1 MHLEKF
7 INSKTGKTI
16 SSVILGIGLA
26 TLFYSACKGKNCRLY
41 YAPPLT
47 ETEDKTFTYNN
58 KCFKYKTESV
68 SCDKNKKIYDY
79 E

>member
-7 INSKTGKTI
+7 INSKTGKTL
-16 SSVILGIGLA
+16 SSIILGLGLA

-41 YAPPLT
+41 YAPPLA
-47 ETEDKTFTYNN
+47 ETEDKTFSYNS
-58 KCFKYKTESV
+58 KCYKYKSQSV
-68 SCDKNKKIYDY
+68 TCDSKKSIFEY

>member
-7 INSKTGKTI
+7 INSKTGKI
-16 SSVILGIGLA
+16 LSSIILGIGLA
-26 TLFYSACKGKNCRLY
+26 TLFHSACKGKNCRLY

-47 ETEDKTFTYNN
+47 ETQDKTFSYNS
-58 KCFKYKTESV
+58 KCYKYKTQSV
-68 SCDKNKKIYDY
+68 TCDSKKTIYEY

>member
-26 TLFYSACKGKNCRLY
+26 TLFYSACKGKNCHFY
-41 YAPPLT
+41 YAPPLK
-47 ETEDKTFTYNN
+47 ETVDKTFTHNN
-58 KCFKYKTESV
+58 KCFKYKTETV
-68 SCDKNKKIYDY
+68 SCSKDKTTY
-79 E
+79 EYE

>member
-7 INSKTGKTI
+7 INSKTGKVL

-26 TLFYSACKGKNCRLY
+26 SLFYSACKGKNCRFY
-41 YAPPLT
+41 YAPPLKDT
-47 ETEDKTFTYNN
+47 ENKTFTYDD

-68 SCDKNKKIYDY
+68 SCNKNKQIYEY